1 MVENLTG
8 IKKLLS
14 VTDDPDS
21 LLDLASMKD
30 LLNRMFREVDTDG
43 NGYLTFDEF
52 QELLHQMDLGT
63 LVDHPH
69 LPFANPLSCV
79 VFLYMTIHCH
89 DPHFIIIVVMMILFI
104 IIIITIY
111 PPPPPPPLP
120 QVYPIVNYVP

>member
-63 LVDHPH
+63 VDHRLTCY
-69 LPFANPLSCV
+69 LPFSFWCCE
-79 VFLYMTIHCH
+79 FLYMTTCNH
-89 DPHFIIIVVMMILFI
+89 DP
-104 IIIITIY
+104 
-111 PPPPPPPLP
+111 PSS
-120 QVYPIVNYVP
+120 